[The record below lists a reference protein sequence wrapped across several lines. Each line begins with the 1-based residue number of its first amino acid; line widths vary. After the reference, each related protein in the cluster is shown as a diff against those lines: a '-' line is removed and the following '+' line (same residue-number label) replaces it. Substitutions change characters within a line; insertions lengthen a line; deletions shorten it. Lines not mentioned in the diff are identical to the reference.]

1 MRLDEEAFGV
11 FFSRSL
17 RWARVESDSSD
28 AVVVPLSLPR
38 ALSFFRVMHA
48 TQALLRSLF
57 APYFALALPFAI
69 SCFGARQQQPIAA
82 DGAKR
87 RRIDVTENDRRDI
100 EVALNMALIHSIEL
114 GFSNEPEKPPV
125 EQLRTLE
132 KALITR
138 LSWQPHATLL
148 PALLGAIG
156 ALATYLGV
164 DGCKPLHYELC
175 MATQAEDEVQRRS
188 AVRGLQKLYAVLPD
202 AVLVHSPEAVP
213 FLSELLEDSDPE
225 ARAHA
230 LDLLNTLEQ
239 SNAGLLEED

>member
-1 MRLDEEAFGV
+1 
-11 FFSRSL
+11 
-17 RWARVESDSSD
+17 
-28 AVVVPLSLPR
+28 
-38 ALSFFRVMHA
+38 
-48 TQALLRSLF
+48 
-57 APYFALALPFAI
+57 
-69 SCFGARQQQPIAA
+69 
-82 DGAKR
+82 
-87 RRIDVTENDRRDI
+87 
-100 EVALNMALIHSIEL
+100 MALIHSIEL

-239 SNAGLLEED
+239 SNAGAVATMKMSTAAMGSRPTTRKRDRTTSVSIKCSRLPCTTTPLGLSVRAGIDRARSRARTPRLVTLSSLAADGD